1 MSNLEE
7 LKKKY
12 EELGKEIERLENQ
25 KKNKRW
31 RANHE
36 KDYYYIDEDGTINSI
51 YEDNDIC
58 DDYHYKVRNYF
69 KTKEE
74 AQRQL
79 DNIDTYYDLMDL
91 AEELNNGEKI
101 DWSNHTQIKYHL
113 YYDSYNNTLVQTST
127 YKLKDLGQIYCLDKN
142 FFKIALERIGKERLE
157 KLFKGE

>member
-1 MSNLEE
+1 MENLDE

-12 EELGKEIERLENQ
+12 NELGEEIKRLEN
-25 KKNKRW
+25 KEKIKRW

-58 DDYHYKVRNYF
+58 DNYHYKVRNYF

-74 AQRQL
+74 AQRHL
-79 DNIDTYYDLMDL
+79 ENINTYYDLMDL

-101 DWSNHTQIKYHL
+101 DWNNDEQEKYYISYDDNINEL
-113 YYDSYNNTLVQTST
+113 YTDYTTHYIS
-127 YKLKDLGQIYCLDKN
+127 LGNIYCLDKN
-142 FFKIALERIGKERLE
+142 FFDKAYEKIGPMKLER
-157 KLFKGE
+157 LFF